1 MGSTS
6 KDLQT
11 LNNSQVCCP
20 ATQYSKSFKAVCV
33 ALQWEDDHHIHNF
46 DVTAGRISTEFFKG
60 GTTNIAY
67 NCLDR

>member
-1 MGSTS
+1 MLS
-6 KDLQT
+6 
-11 LNNSQVCCP
+11 NSQVCYL
-20 ATQYSKSFKAVCV
+20 AMQYLETSRAVCV
-33 ALQWEDDHHIHNF
+33 ALQWEDDHHTHNF